1 MAKHTGPF
9 KPQNFKSNFKPNK
22 KPKPRSDENHVNGS
36 SVEVRFDD
44 VNGAIRRLRK
54 VLERAD
60 RQKELAKR
68 EYYEKPSAKRK
79 RKLDQAIKRTKRQE
93 NEMISAGEWM
103 PTPKVGL
110 KHLKGKREKRKAWM
124 EKEKLRRLHK
134 RGR

>member
-1 MAKHTGPF
+1 MAKHNGPF
-9 KPQNFKSNFKPNK
+9 KPQNFKSNK
-22 KPKPRSDENHVNGS
+22 KPKPKSDQNHVNGS
-36 SVEVRFDD
+36 SVEVRYGD

-79 RKLDQAIKRTKRQE
+79 RKADQAIKRTKRRE
-93 NEMISAGEWM
+93 NEMISSGEWM
-103 PTPKVGL
+103 PTPITGQ
-110 KHLKGKREKRKAWM
+110 KHLKGKREKRKAWLA
-124 EKEKLRRLHK
+124 KEKLRRLHK